1 MKNEQENKTGFF
13 ETLKKIMH
21 FITTVLMYSVFLI
34 MILIAIVF
42 IMYYIDLKKNEASGK
57 SEPPLFSAYVIIS
70 ASMEPT
76 IKVQDAI
83 VLKRV
88 EGEEIKKGDI
98 ITFVSTDNRFSGVTV
113 THRVV
118 GIVKGDNGK
127 YMFRTKGDNN
137 NVEDS
142 TLVGEDYVTGKVI
155 LKIPKVG
162 YIQYFLSQS
171 YGWIVAVVIPCL
183 GIVIYDII
191 KLIRLIF
198 SGSKRDKSKQ
208 IPSKEER
215 NIAPPEKQMEMDRNN
230 RD

>member
-1 MKNEQENKTGFF
+1 MKNEREKKTGFF

-21 FITTVLMYSVFLI
+21 FITTVLMYSIFLI
-34 MILIAIVF
+34 MILIAAIFV
-42 IMYYIDLKKNEASGK
+42 MYYVDLKKNEASGK

-76 IKVQDAI
+76 IKVEDAI

-88 EGEEIKKGDI
+88 EASEIKKGDI

-118 GIVKGDNGK
+118 GIVKADNGK

-137 NVEDS
+137 NTEDA
-142 TLVGEDYVTGKVI
+142 TLVGEDYITGKVI
-155 LKIPKVG
+155 LKIPKIG

-171 YGWIVAVVIPCL
+171 YGWIIAVVIPCL
-183 GIVIYDII
+183 GIVIYDIM
-191 KLIRLIF
+191 KLIRLIARGGKKKTI
-198 SGSKRDKSKQ
+198 S
-208 IPSKEER
+208 SKEE
-215 NIAPPEKQMEMDRNN
+215 IDIVPPQKQLDEMERMRK
-230 RD
+230 